1 MFGIKEPLSTWIINQ
16 KENISNLKNKSVIL
30 NGVNKKPKNFL
41 IEVDH
46 EIKRL
51 QKLQKEIADEIN
63 ILKNIKKDNDPVERH
78 YNLLE
83 QIEEAKSKARLISFL
98 SKSIPDDKY
107 ASKQTQ
113 IAFSKVSV
121 LEKALQSN
129 KEAIS

>member
-1 MFGIKEPLSTWIINQ
+1 MFGIKEPLSTWIINE
-16 KENISNLKNKSVIL
+16 KENISNLKNKSFIL
-30 NGVNKKPKNFL
+30 NGVNKTPKNFL

-63 ILKNIKKDNDPVERH
+63 ILKNIKKVNDPVERH
-78 YNLLE
+78 NELVEKLK
-83 QIEEAKSKARLISFL
+83 EARSKARLISFF
-98 SKSIPDDKY
+98 SKRDPDNKY
-107 ASKQTQ
+107 ASKQAQ

-121 LEKALQSN
+121 LEKALQTN

>member
-1 MFGIKEPLSTWIINQ
+1 MFGIKEPLSTWIINE
-16 KENISNLKNKSVIL
+16 KENISNLKNKSFIL
-30 NGVNKKPKNFL
+30 NGVNKTPKNFL

-78 YNLLE
+78 NELVEKLK
-83 QIEEAKSKARLISFL
+83 EARSKARLISFF
-98 SKSIPDDKY
+98 SKRDPDNKY
-107 ASKQTQ
+107 ASKQAQ

-129 KEAIS
+129 KEVVS

>member
-30 NGVNKKPKNFL
+30 NGVNKTSKNFL

-63 ILKNIKKDNDPVERH
+63 ILKNIKKDNDPAERH
-78 YNLLE
+78 NELVEKLK
-83 QIEEAKSKARLISFL
+83 EARSKARLISF
-98 SKSIPDDKY
+98 
-107 ASKQTQ
+107 
-113 IAFSKVSV
+113 FF
-121 LEKALQSN
+121 
-129 KEAIS
+129 